1 MGLREPDCPIS
12 GLFSHTSPLSP
23 PLKHPNLQRAE
34 DVDALLLG
42 MASQIAERE
51 DHVVV
56 EDVRGEAEAEAV
68 PAGYAA
74 LAPGKKFSGS
84 SRIGQGGMPVGGR
97 RGMGNLHCL
106 IADGASDLQTTA
118 PSLWGWLG
126 SQGWWEP
133 GHEVQELPQTLR
145 YLIPRFLA
153 WATEVFPHRLPGQLP
168 APGPGSGPALLHQGQ
183 GNPGPASSYQMAGHQ
198 PSPLPE

>member
-1 MGLREPDCPIS
+1 MWMRYCWAWPPRSLSERTMWWWKMCEVRLRLSLQAMQPWPLGRSSVGAPES
-12 GLFSHTSPLSP
+12 G
-23 PLKHPNLQRAE
+23 
-34 DVDALLLG
+34 
-42 MASQIAERE
+42 RE
-51 DHVVV
+51 AC
-56 EDVRGEAEAEAV
+56 R
-68 PAGYAA
+68 
-74 LAPGKKFSGS
+74 L
-84 SRIGQGGMPVGGR
+84 GGR
-97 RGMGNLHCL
+97 QGMGNLHSL

-118 PSLWGWLG
+118 PSVRVWLG

-133 GHEVQELPQTLR
+133 GHEVQELPQTLP

-153 WATEVFPHRLPGQLP
+153 WATEVFPHRPPGQLP